1 MAAIGLSGGE
11 GLRRYLQQIERK
23 LGGDEVVRVG
33 FLEGSTYPDGQPTAN
48 VAAVQEFGGTIEVK
62 AHQTTIYRKI
72 DASGDF
78 MKNGRFVK
86 QKLSN
91 FATTHD
97 VSAHTVTIPARPFF
111 RQMIAAKSP
120 GWGVATA
127 KLLKANSYDGRR
139 TLAQMGEGIGGQL
152 QQSIRDFA
160 GVPLARSTIAHK
172 GNDKQLIDTGHM
184 LNSVGS
190 EVADA

>member
-11 GLRRYLQQIERK
+11 GLRRHLQEIARK
-23 LGGDEVVRVG
+23 LGGDELVRVG

-48 VAAVQEFGGTIEVK
+48 VAAVQEFGGTIEVA

-72 DASGDF
+72 DVSGDF

-97 VSAHTVTIPARPFF
+97 VPAHTITIPARPYF

-120 GWGVATA
+120 GWGAATA
-127 KLLKANSYDGRR
+127 KLLKANGYDGHR
-139 TLAQMGEGIGGQL
+139 TLMGVGDAIAGQL
-152 QQSIRDFA
+152 QDSIRNFS
-160 GVPLARSTIAHK
+160 GVPLAPSTIRKK
-172 GNDKQLIDTGHM
+172 GNPKQLIDTGHM
-184 LNSVGS
+184 LDSVGS